1 MPNWCEGVLKVRGP
15 IENIKKFLF
24 EGTDYNDYKYIPHL
38 NEKGILVLEETAIPR
53 EGVIQKIDENGV
65 YITNT
70 EELYIKDTRRMFI
83 ASDDIGSNVIRRD
96 NTALIFID
104 VKQAWG
110 FIANDLAR
118 ISQKYGVD
126 FRIFATESGME
137 FCQEIEVLQGEIT
150 IDRIIPY
157 NDFNWEAPDPRIG
170 G

>member
-1 MPNWCEGVLKVRGP
+1 MPNWCEGVLKVRGQ
-15 IENIKKFLF
+15 IDNIKKFLL
-24 EGTDYNDYKYIPHL
+24 EGIEYGDYQYTTTR
-38 NEKGILVLEETAIPR
+38 NEKGVLVLEETMMPR
-53 EGVIQKIDENGV
+53 EGVTKEIDENGV

-70 EELYIKDTRRMFI
+70 EGLYVKNTRRMFI

-110 FIANDLAR
+110 FIADDLAR

-126 FRIFATESGME
+126 FRIFATESGMK
-137 FCQEIEVLQGEIT
+137 FCQEIEVIDGEIT